1 MGIDFEDKAFF
12 DIVMHMSHKY
22 DFTYPDD
29 KLIELAKRM
38 KVIVDDKAQYPNWS
52 QRDDIKAPLKV

>member
-22 DFTYPDD
+22 DFIYPDD

-38 KVIVDDKAQYPNWS
+38 KQSSISKLESTRRY
-52 QRDDIKAPLKV
+52 